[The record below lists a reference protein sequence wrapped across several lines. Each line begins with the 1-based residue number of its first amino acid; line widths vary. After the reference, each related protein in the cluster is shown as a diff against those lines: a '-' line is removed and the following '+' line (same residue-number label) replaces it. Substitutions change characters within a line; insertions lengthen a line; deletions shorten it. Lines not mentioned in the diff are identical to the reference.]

1 MTGNSLK
8 KQRIAH
14 AISRR
19 QIAAA
24 MEVSEARAQQI
35 EAASRLTSRM
45 SERYTSAIEAILR
58 QRHVLTDS
66 LAKGEIQRRRLA
78 DEGVPF
84 RGDRVDMRRA
94 RLPDG

>member
-1 MTGNSLK
+1 MNGNSLK

-14 AISRR
+14 AIPRR

-35 EAASRLTSRM
+35 EQANRLTPRM
-45 SERYTSAIEAILR
+45 SQRYASAIEAILR

-66 LAKGEIQRRRLA
+66 LAKGEMSLGRKH
-78 DEGVPF
+78 ES
-84 RGDRVDMRRA
+84 
-94 RLPDG
+94 